1 MAAMLAKHSVS
12 LFAQIA
18 PYLPHPLQTAPQAI
32 ALHFLNPRN
41 NVAWYKGYSHFYK
54 TASDPIHTVL
64 PLLGTVVI
72 ASYVMSVLTRNVSQ
86 VDRMW
91 TTFPVIY
98 SLHFALFPLLNE
110 NGAAFAHNLPRV
122 WLMVAMQVSPSG
134 ALVVRL
140 LISLQVLWC
149 MRLTYHTARRGL
161 YSL

>member
-1 MAAMLAKHSVS
+1 MIVAFTPVTNTAMAATLAKHSVS
-12 LFAQIA
+12 VFAQIA

-41 NVAWYKGYSHFYK
+41 NVPWYKTYAHFYT

-64 PLLGTVVI
+64 PLLGTAII

-110 NGAAFAHNLPRV
+110 NGAAFRHNLGRV
-122 WLMVAMQVSPSG
+122 WLMVAVQVSRWTTQLEDMLILGRYCG
-134 ALVVRL
+134 A
-140 LISLQVLWC
+140 C
-149 MRLTYHTARRGL
+149 D
-161 YSL
+161 